1 MHESNLENMKKDK
14 ETFLQLMQDNKGI
27 ILKICY
33 SYCSNKN
40 DRDDLA
46 QEIVFNL
53 WKAFA
58 AYTPDYKFT
67 TWMYRIGLNV
77 AISFYRKEMRAI
89 QFSAY
94 SEDLLVFDNEGED
107 RSEAENKLGLLQKFI
122 QELKEIDKS
131 IMLLY
136 LERKSYKEIAEITGI
151 SESNVATKIN
161 RIKGNLKSRFQTIN
175 K

>member
-1 MHESNLENMKKDK
+1 MTKDK
-14 ETFLQLMQDNKGI
+14 ETFLQLMQKNKGI
-27 ILKICY
+27 ILKISN
-33 SYCSNKN
+33 SYCTNKD

-58 AYTPDYKFT
+58 DYTRDYKFS

-77 AISFYRKEMRAI
+77 AISFYRREMRSI

-94 SEDLLVFDNEGED
+94 SEDLMVFNEEGENKW
-107 RSEAENKLGLLQKFI
+107 EAEGALGLLQKFI

-136 LERKSYKEIAEITGI
+136 LDQKSYREIAEIVGI
-151 SESNVATKIN
+151 SETNVATKIN
-161 RIKGNLKSRFQTIN
+161 RIKIDLKLKITNN
-175 K
+175 KDYGT

>member
-1 MHESNLENMKKDK
+1 MFELNFENMTKDK
-14 ETFLQLMQDNKGI
+14 ETFLQLIQDNKGI
-27 ILKICY
+27 ILKICN
-33 SYCSNKN
+33 SYCTNKS

-58 AYTPDYKFT
+58 DYTPAYKFS

-77 AISFYRKEMRAI
+77 AISFYRKETRSI
-89 QFSAY
+89 QFSPY
-94 SEDLLVFDNEGED
+94 SEHLIILDHEI
-107 RSEAENKLGLLQKFI
+107 ENNWEVESSIGLLKKFI

-136 LERKSYKEIAEITGI
+136 LDQKSYREIAEIVGI
-151 SESNVATKIN
+151 TETNVASKIN
-161 RIKGNLKSRFQTIN
+161 RIKTNLRSKF
-175 K
+175 KHKL

>member
-1 MHESNLENMKKDK
+1 MIKDK
-14 ETFLQLMQDNKGI
+14 ETFLQLMQSNKGI
-27 ILKICY
+27 IIKICN
-33 SYCSNKN
+33 SYCSNKD

-58 AYTPDYKFT
+58 DYVPDHKFS

-77 AISFYRKEMRAI
+77 AISFYRKEMRSI
-89 QFSAY
+89 KFNVL
-94 SEDLLVFDNEGED
+94 SENLIVFED
-107 RSEAENKLGLLQKFI
+107 ENENKSAQETSLSLLQNFI

-136 LERKSYKEIAEITGI
+136 LEQKSYKEIAEIIGVT
-151 SESNVATKIN
+151 ESNVATKIN
-161 RIKGNLKSRFQTIN
+161 RIKINLKLKFQTIN

>member
-1 MHESNLENMKKDK
+1 MKKDK
-14 ETFLQLMQDNKGI
+14 ETFLHQLQQHNGI
-27 ILKICY
+27 IIKICN
-33 SYCSNKN
+33 SYCPSKS

-58 AYTPDYKFT
+58 NYTPDYKFT
-67 TWMYRIGLNV
+67 TWMYRIALNV
-77 AISFYRKEMRAI
+77 AISFYRKERRSL
-89 QFSAY
+89 QFNAY
-94 SEDLLVFDNEGED
+94 SENLMIFEDDCNTAIEMEG
-107 RSEAENKLGLLQKFI
+107 NLGLLQKFV

-136 LERKSYKEIAEITGI
+136 LDDKSYTEIAEIIGI

-161 RIKGNLKSRFQTIN
+161 RIKTSLKSKFSKI
-175 K
+175 

>member
-1 MHESNLENMKKDK
+1 MKKDK
-14 ETFLQLMQDNKGI
+14 DTFLELLQDNKGI
-27 ILKICY
+27 IIKICN
-33 SYCSNKN
+33 SYCTSKN

-53 WKAFA
+53 WKGFA
-58 AYTPDYKFT
+58 DYVPDYKFS

-77 AISFYRKEMRAI
+77 AISFYRKELRSI
-89 QFSAY
+89 QYTAY
-94 SEDLLVFDNEGED
+94 SENLVVFDNH
-107 RSEAENKLGLLQKFI
+107 SENKLEAESSLSLLEKFI

-136 LERKSYKEIAEITGI
+136 LDRKSYGEIAEIVGI
-151 SESNVATKIN
+151 TETNVSTKIN
-161 RIKGNLKSRFQTIN
+161 RIKINLKLKFETIN

>member
-1 MHESNLENMKKDK
+1 MGKDK
-14 ETFLQLMQDNKGI
+14 ETFVRLMEENKGI
-27 ILKICY
+27 IIKICN
-33 SYCSNKN
+33 SYCNN
-40 DRDDLA
+40 IDDRDDLA

-53 WKAFA
+53 WKAFVD
-58 AYTPDYKFT
+58 YTPDYKFS

-94 SEDLLVFDNEGED
+94 TEDLLVFDDESENK
-107 RSEAENKLGLLQKFI
+107 SEAENSLGLLQKFI

-136 LERKSYKEIAEITGI
+136 LEHKSYKDIAEIVGI
-151 SESNVATKIN
+151 TESNVATKIN
-161 RIKGNLKSRFQTIN
+161 RIKINLKSKFQTLN